1 MKLTGVDCDYQSI
14 YPLLETS
21 KEVNYEV
28 ECEHVYRFPDLK
40 ITIGKKILTLEPEY
54 YIIKKADGKCYSRLK
69 QTPARY
75 WKLGDAFLSK
85 FYTKIDL
92 TKNNGEVTFYVGK
105 NE

>member
-28 ECEHVYRFPDLK
+28 KCEHVHRFPDLK
-40 ITIGKKILTLEPEY
+40 ITIGKKTLTLEPEY
-54 YIIKKADGKCYSRLK
+54 YIIKKVDDKCYSRLR
-69 QTPARY
+69 QTPAKY